1 MADTFASNQK
11 ESFRRP
17 KYFIKKLPG
26 FHTSNLLIQEAFGY
40 LSMTRHA
47 TLLIAVILSCFV
59 NAAKSQYTLSGKI
72 VNKKTQLPIEYA
84 VVSIPEEELWST
96 ANSKGEFMIR
106 KVPAGKITVVA
117 TCLGYVTKEFTIEV
131 KHNIEQL
138 TMVLEENTLALKDV
152 AVTAQKNPGLSTA
165 YVIDRTALDHLQ
177 MISVTDAMSL
187 LPGGKTN
194 ARPDISLT
202 QGPQEFSVNG
212 KETGEMGN
220 PNFGVAVE
228 VDGVRI
234 SDNALPSIDGAD
246 VRNIS
251 TSNVESIQVVTGIPS
266 VEYGD
271 MTNGL
276 VKINMR
282 KGRSPYILE
291 MATQPNTKQVSLSKG
306 FAIGKKSGILNFNVE
321 HTKSVSNL
329 ASPYTSYDRNSLSLN
344 YVTTFNK
351 RKSQPIAFS
360 IGVTGNLGGY
370 NTKSDPDLFVNTYT
384 KQNDNVLRTNFSLK
398 WLLNKKWITNIEMT
412 GGFNHNDQMGKVSSN
427 KSAPASTAALHTTEE
442 GYHVGQTYDE
452 NPEGPIILIQPGYWY
467 EQKYTDSKLLNY
479 SAKINAHWAHK
490 FGNVTNNVL
499 LGSEFA
505 GSGNKGKGIYYGDMR
520 YAPTWRPY
528 PYSNIPFVNNYSF
541 YAENEITVTVRKSVL
556 RIIGGVRS
564 DITSVNGSKYGTPE
578 NISPRINTQ
587 YIFWQDTSKTIRSL
601 GLQAGWGKT
610 VKLPSLSV
618 LYPTPDY
625 RDILTFAP
633 GTTASGQ
640 TFYAYYTMPST
651 LLFNPVLKW
660 QYNIQQEVTVNMNIE
675 GVSISVT
682 AQQDKT
688 YRPYLASKTY
698 SPFYYKFTDQS
709 ALENSAIPVT
719 NRVYNV
725 DQNTG
730 IVTVTDKTEVQPAET
745 LAYSNYLTAR
755 ANTMPGNGSPA
766 VRRQLRWTIDFP
778 QISTIKTAF
787 RVDGNYY
794 YYKGVE
800 ETMQAVLGNSAVGA
814 DGSPYKYIG
823 YYTGSATY
831 SNGDVS
837 KNLNMNITAIT
848 HIPALRMII
857 TTKVEG
863 TLYTYSQNLSQYA
876 DGSQRGY
883 VIDTRNDYTPSAT
896 LTNIYGDNRFVAVY
910 PEYYVSLDD
919 MNNKIPFMEK
929 FLWAKQNDPALY
941 NDLAKLVQRTY
952 YNYSFNP
959 QRVSAYCSANIAVT
973 KEMGD
978 IASVTFSATN
988 FFNNMAKVRFG
999 WNNSTASLLESGYI
1013 PRFYYSLSLRLRL

>member
-1 MADTFASNQK
+1 
-11 ESFRRP
+11 
-17 KYFIKKLPG
+17 
-26 FHTSNLLIQEAFGY
+26 
-40 LSMTRHA
+40 MTRHA
-47 TLLIAVILSCFV
+47 TLLIAVILFCFA
-59 NAAKSQYTLSGKI
+59 NAAKSQYTLSGKV
-72 VNKKTQLPIEYA
+72 VNQKTHQPVEYA
-84 VVSIPEEELWST
+84 VVSIPDEELWAT
-96 ANSKGEFMIR
+96 ANSKGEFTI
-106 KVPAGKITVVA
+106 KNVPAGKITVETA
-117 TCLGYVTKEFTIEV
+117 CLGYVKKIFTIEV
-131 KHNIEQL
+131 THDIGQL
-138 TMVLEENTLALKDV
+138 TMILEENTLALKEV
-152 AVTAQKNPGLSTA
+152 TVTARKNTGLSA
-165 YVIDRTALDHLQ
+165 SYIMDRTALDHLQ

-202 QGPQEFSVNG
+202 QGPQEFSING
-212 KETGEMGN
+212 KATGEMGN

-228 VDGVRI
+228 VDGVRL
-234 SDNALPSIDGAD
+234 SNNALPSVDGTD
-246 VRNIS
+246 VRNIA
-251 TSNVESIQVVTGIPS
+251 TTNVESIEVVTGIPS

-282 KGRSPYILE
+282 KGRSPYIVE
-291 MATQPNTKQVSLSKG
+291 VATQPNTKQVSLSKG
-306 FAIGKKSGILNFNVE
+306 LALGEKSGILNFNIE
-321 HTKSVSNL
+321 HIKSVSNL
-329 ASPYTSYDRNSLSLN
+329 ASPYTSFDRNSLSLN
-344 YVTTFNK
+344 YTNTFNK
-351 RKSQPIAFS
+351 KRNQPIAFS
-360 IGVTGNLGGY
+360 IGVTRNIGGY
-370 NTKSDPDLFVNTYT
+370 DTKSDPDLFVNTYT

-398 WLLNKKWITNIEMT
+398 WLLDKKWITNIEIT
-412 GGFNHNDQMGKVSSN
+412 GGFNYNDQAGKVSSN
-427 KSAPASTAALHTTEE
+427 KSASASTAALHTTQE

-452 NPEGPIILIQPGYWY
+452 NPDAAIILIQPGYWY

-479 SAKINAHWAHK
+479 SAKINAHWARK
-490 FGNVTNNVL
+490 FGAVTNNVL
-499 LGSEFA
+499 LGSEFT
-505 GSGNKGKGIYYGDMR
+505 GSDNKGKGIYYGDMR

-528 PYSNIPFVNNYSF
+528 PFSNIPFEYNYAF
-541 YAENEITVTVRKSVL
+541 YAEDEIAVPIRRSILQIT
-556 RIIGGVRS
+556 GGVRS
-564 DITSVNGSKYGTPE
+564 DITSVKGSEYGAPN
-578 NISPRINTQ
+578 NISPRVNAQ
-587 YIFWQDTSKTIRSL
+587 YIFWQDASKIVRSL

-633 GTTASGQ
+633 GTTSAGQ

-651 LLFNPVLKW
+651 SLFNPGLKW
-660 QYNIQQEVTVNMNIE
+660 QSNIQQALTLNANIE
-675 GVSISVT
+675 GVNISVT

-688 YRPYLASKTY
+688 SQPYLASKIY

-709 ALENSAIPVT
+709 DLENSAIPAAD
-719 NRVYNV
+719 RIYSV

-730 IVTVTDKTEVQPAET
+730 IVTVTDKTGAHPAET
-745 LAYSNYLTAR
+745 LSYSNYLTAKS
-755 ANTMPGNGSPA
+755 NTMSGNGSPA

-787 RVDGNYY
+787 RIDGNYY

-800 ETMQAVLGNSAVGA
+800 ETLQAVLGNSAAGA

-823 YYTGSATY
+823 YYVGGATY

-837 KNLNMNITAIT
+837 RSLNVNVTAIT
-848 HIPALRMII
+848 HIRALRMII
-857 TTKVEG
+857 TTKVES

-896 LTNIYGDNRFVAVY
+896 LTNIYGGNRFVAVY

-919 MNNKIPFMEK
+919 MNTKIPFMEK
-929 FLWAKQNDPALY
+929 FLWAKQHDLTLY
-941 NDLAKLVQRTY
+941 NDLTKLVQKTY

-959 QRVSAYCSANIAVT
+959 QKVSAYYAANIAVT
-973 KEMGD
+973 KEIGD
-978 IASVTFSATN
+978 IASVTFSAMN

-999 WNNSTASLLESGYI
+999 QNNATASLFESSYI
-1013 PRFYYSLSLRLRL
+1013 PRFYYSLSLRLKL